1 MSVAFGVR
9 RLAFER
15 IESVFT
21 TLFYNVIIF
30 Q

>member
-1 MSVAFGVR
+1 MIAFGVW

-21 TLFYNVIIF
+21 TLVFIVMIF
-30 Q
+30 K